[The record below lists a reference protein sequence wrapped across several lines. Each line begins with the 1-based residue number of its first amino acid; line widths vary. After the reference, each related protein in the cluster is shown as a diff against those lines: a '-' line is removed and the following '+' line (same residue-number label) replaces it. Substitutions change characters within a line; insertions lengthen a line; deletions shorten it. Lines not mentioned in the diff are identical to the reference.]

1 MSFATRALRQ
11 PQNLWIRRAMFQIH
25 LWTGIGLGLYITVVC
40 LTGSVLVFR
49 RELMRTY
56 SNRPQISAHAAEATP
71 LGEDELRAAAL
82 RVYPDFTVE
91 KVWRSRRGNTPV
103 DIWMNRGPDH
113 HKELKQRLFDPY
125 TGADLG
131 ETRPKGVRFIDWMVS
146 LHDDLLGGMNG
157 RIVNGVG
164 SILLTLLCL
173 TGAIVWWQGT
183 GKWRRGLTVR
193 WRAGW
198 QRINW
203 DLHSAIGFWAFIA
216 VFVWAISGIYLVFPH
231 PFGALVDF
239 LEPLD
244 PVSLTPRRG
253 DIALEWLARLHFG
266 RFAGIKTK
274 WTWAILGVIPPVLFI
289 TGAVMW
295 WNRVLKP
302 LRSGRRLPARAKDSL
317 HEQSA
322 GGIRRRRADGRAHG
336 VASAGRGLRAVR
348 IRHER

>member
-1 MSFATRALRQ
+1 LGFYRQ
-11 PQNLWIRRAMFQIH
+11 PQNVWIRRAMFQVH
-25 LWTGIGLGLYITVVC
+25 LWTGIAIGLYIVVVC

-56 SNRPQISAHAAEATP
+56 SNRPKISAHAADAK
-71 LGEDELRAAAL
+71 LLNEDQL
-82 RVYPDFTVE
+82 RVVAARAYPGFTVE
-91 KVWRSRRGNTPV
+91 KVWPSRRGNTPV
-103 DIWMNRGPDH
+103 DIWMNRGSQ
-113 HKELKQRLFDPY
+113 KKQRLFDPY
-125 TGADLG
+125 TGVDLG
-131 ETRPKGVRFIDWMVS
+131 ETRPRGIRFIDWMVS

-164 SILLTLLCL
+164 AILLTLLCL
-173 TGAIVWWQGT
+173 TGAVIWWQGT
-183 GKWRRGLTVR
+183 GKWRRGLTVQ

-216 VFVWAISGIYLVFPH
+216 VFVWAVSGIYLVFPH
-231 PFGALVDF
+231 PFSALVDF

-244 PVSLTPRRG
+244 LQSAVPRRG
-253 DIALEWLARLHFG
+253 DLALEWLARLHFG
-266 RFAGIKTK
+266 LFAGIKTK

-302 LRSGRRLPARAKDSL
+302 FRRIRHEPARAKEL
-317 HEQSA
+317 IA
-322 GGIRRRRADGRAHG
+322 
-336 VASAGRGLRAVR
+336 
-348 IRHER
+348 

>member
-1 MSFATRALRQ
+1 
-11 PQNLWIRRAMFQIH
+11 MFQIH
-25 LWTGIGLGLYITVVC
+25 LWTGIGIGLYIVVLC

-56 SNRPQISAHAAEATP
+56 SNRPQIGARTDVKP
-71 LGEDELRAAAL
+71 LTEEQLRAAAL
-82 RVYPDFTVE
+82 RAFPDFTVE
-91 KVWRSRRGNTPV
+91 KVWIGRRSNTPV
-103 DIWMNRGPDH
+103 DIWMNRGPGDRD
-113 HKELKQRLFDPY
+113 KKQQLFDPY

-131 ETRPKGVRFIDWMVS
+131 ETRPRAIRFIDWMVS
-146 LHDDLLGGMNG
+146 LHDDLLGGMTG
-157 RIVNGVG
+157 RAVNGVG
-164 SILLTLLCL
+164 AILLTLLCL
-173 TGAIVWWQGT
+173 TGAVIWWQGT
-183 GKWRRGLTVR
+183 GKWRRGLTIQ

-203 DLHSAIGFWAFIA
+203 DLHSAMGFWAFIA
-216 VFVWAISGIYLVFPH
+216 VFVWAVSGIYLVFPH
-231 PFGALVDF
+231 PFSGLVDF

-244 PVSLTPRRG
+244 PLSNLPRRG

-302 LRSGRRLPARAKDSL
+302 FRRVRRAPARAKEL
-317 HEQSA
+317 IA
-322 GGIRRRRADGRAHG
+322 
-336 VASAGRGLRAVR
+336 
-348 IRHER
+348 

>member
-1 MSFATRALRQ
+1 MGFYRQ
-11 PQNLWIRRAMFQIH
+11 PQNVWIRRAMFQIH
-25 LWTGIGLGLYITVVC
+25 LWTGIAVGLYIVVVC

-56 SNRPQISAHAAEATP
+56 SNRPQISAHAPGAKP
-71 LGEDELRAAAL
+71 LTEEQLRAVAL
-82 RVYPDFTVE
+82 RAYPGFEVE
-91 KVWRSRRGNTPV
+91 KVWPSRRGNTPV
-103 DIWMNRGPDH
+103 DIWMNRGSQ
-113 HKELKQRLFDPY
+113 KKQHLFDPY

-131 ETRPKGVRFIDWMVS
+131 ETRPRAIRFIDWMVS

-157 RIVNGVG
+157 RTVNGVG
-164 SILLTLLCL
+164 AILLTLLCL
-173 TGAIVWWQGT
+173 SGAVIWWQGT
-183 GKWRRGLTVR
+183 GKWRRGLTVQ

-231 PFGALVDF
+231 PFSALVDF

-244 PVSLTPRRG
+244 LQSAVPRRG
-253 DIALEWLARLHFG
+253 DLALEWLARLHFG

-302 LRSGRRLPARAKDSL
+302 FRRTRQAPVRAKEL
-317 HEQSA
+317 IA
-322 GGIRRRRADGRAHG
+322 
-336 VASAGRGLRAVR
+336 
-348 IRHER
+348 

>member
-1 MSFATRALRQ
+1 MGFYRQ
-11 PQNLWIRRAMFQIH
+11 PQNVWIRRAMFQVH
-25 LWTGIGLGLYITVVC
+25 LWTGIGIGLYIVVVC

-56 SNRPQISAHAAEATP
+56 SNRPQVSAHASGAKP
-71 LGEDELRAAAL
+71 LTEEQLRAVAL
-82 RVYPDFTVE
+82 RAYPGFTVE
-91 KVWRSRRGNTPV
+91 KVWPSRRGNTPV
-103 DIWMNRGPDH
+103 DIWMNRGAQ
-113 HKELKQRLFDPY
+113 KKQRLFDPY

-131 ETRPKGVRFIDWMVS
+131 ETRPPAIRFIDWMVS

-157 RIVNGVG
+157 RSVNGVG
-164 SILLTLLCL
+164 AILLTLLCL
-173 TGAIVWWQGT
+173 TGAVIWWPGT
-183 GKWRRGLTVR
+183 GKWRRGLTVQ

-216 VFVWAISGIYLVFPH
+216 VFVWAVSGIYLVFPH
-231 PFGALVDF
+231 PFSALVDF

-244 PVSLTPRRG
+244 LQSAVPRRG
-253 DIALEWLARLHFG
+253 DLALEWLARLHFG

-302 LRSGRRLPARAKDSL
+302 FRRTRHEPARAKEL
-317 HEQSA
+317 IA
-322 GGIRRRRADGRAHG
+322 
-336 VASAGRGLRAVR
+336 
-348 IRHER
+348 